1 MGKSAFSFKWSVDGD
16 GSSAPVMVCGRGL
29 VGCDCVNLPNIIF
42 SLDRTPVVHPNVDLI
57 FPNPL
62 EYAFPKNPLCYRP
75 YIHFNTWSNCP
86 ANGIYFHDH

>member
-42 SLDRTPVVHPNVDLI
+42 
-57 FPNPL
+57 
-62 EYAFPKNPLCYRP
+62 
-75 YIHFNTWSNCP
+75 
-86 ANGIYFHDH
+86 